1 VKFAIEMGEA
11 MKAGSVYHYLNL
23 SMQFFRQLKVK
34 KGDGVTY

>member
-11 MKAGSVYHYLNL
+11 MKAGSVYHYL